1 MVHEAAYHS
10 LLLTVCLLLVCTTP
24 GSAQSDTR
32 RFQEPRRTALVI
44 GNVADPAGPRQN
56 AGKDATDITAM
67 LRRLSFAVTLLRNAP
82 LQEMEEAV
90 DAFNLRLREGGMG
103 LFYFAGQGVQVDGE
117 NYLMPINARIAR
129 QQDVRYQAL
138 PLSRIVRAMEEAG
151 NHPNMIILDASREMP
166 FARSWRSSQAGLA
179 PPPTSARGMLIA
191 YATAPGGVAAD
202 GPAGGNGVYTKH
214 LLQALMIPG
223 LSIQQV
229 LKQVRYGVVAETGGK
244 QTPWESSSLQEEV
257 VLMPAPADPKP

>member
-10 LLLTVCLLLVCTTP
+10 ILMTVCLLLVCTAP
-24 GSAQSDTR
+24 GNAQSDTR

-44 GNVADPAGPRQN
+44 GNAAYPVGPLQN

-67 LRRLSFAVTLLRNAP
+67 LRRLSFEVTLLRNAP

-90 DAFNLRLREGGMG
+90 HAFNLRLREGGMG

-117 NYLMPINARIAR
+117 HYLIPINARIAR

-138 PLSRIVRAMEEAG
+138 PMGRVVQAMEEAG
-151 NHPNMIILDASREMP
+151 NHRNILILDASRDMP
-166 FARSWRSSQAGLA
+166 FARSGRSSQAGLA
-179 PPPTSARGMLIA
+179 PPPTTARGMLIA

-202 GPAGGNGVYTKH
+202 GPPGENGVYTKH

-229 LKQVRYGVVAETGGK
+229 LKQVRYGVVAETKGK
-244 QTPWESSSLQEEV
+244 QTPWEVSSLQEEV
-257 VLMPAPADPKP
+257 VFMPAPADPKP